1 MSLFSARDVT
11 ISAGGQR
18 LAEGLSLT
26 LDAGEL
32 VALLGP
38 SGSGKTTLLRCLA
51 MLSDPDAG
59 ELRLRGKAPGEHGY
73 PAWRRKVALVP
84 QRPVLLE
91 ATVRENL
98 ARPFGYASAGA
109 ASFPEGRAREW
120 LERVGVAPDRFD
132 QIATTLSEGQQQR
145 VALVRTLLV
154 EPDVLLLDEPT
165 SALDPD
171 ALASVEALVAEH
183 VRGHDR
189 AALVVTHDRAQTDR
203 WCDRQMQVR
212 GGNSSNA

>member
-1 MSLFSARDVT
+1 MSLFSASDVA

-18 LAEGLSLT
+18 LVEGWSLA
-26 LDAGEL
+26 LEAGEL
-32 VALLGP
+32 VALVGP

-59 ELRLRGKAPGEHGY
+59 ELRLRGKAPSDHGY
-73 PAWRRKVALVP
+73 PAWRRRVALVS

-98 ARPFGYASAGA
+98 ARPFAYETGAA
-109 ASFPEGRAREW
+109 ASFPEARARAW
-120 LERVGVAPDRFD
+120 LEQVGVGPDRFD

-145 VALVRTLLV
+145 VALVRTLLL

-171 ALASVEALVAEH
+171 ALASVESLVTDQ
-183 VRGHDR
+183 VRAHDR
-189 AALVVTHDRAQTDR
+189 AALIVTHDPPQTDR
-203 WCDRQMQVR
+203 WCDRATQLR
-212 GGNSSNA
+212 DGE